1 MGLRKLLR
9 CIGEAVCAKGMK
21 ALMSLVPFGEAIYDI
36 AGEAYERLKKE
47 SREEERTKAIVEA
60 AQATIE
66 QARQEAEAAVREIK
80 GAAELP
86 VEEQIN
92 LVRYLTQV
100 PSAVRQ
106 SLKRPADPSGKT
118 VPPAFTLNQ
127 AEQLLPMLP
136 ARMPA
141 FKPGDRPPGV
151 GNWEL
156 VELLGTGGFGE
167 VWLARHP
174 TLHSIQ
180 VALKFCLD
188 QGAA

>member
-1 MGLRKLLR
+1 MGLRKFFR
-9 CIGEAVCAKGMK
+9 CIGEAICAKGMK
-21 ALMSLVPFGEAIYDI
+21 ALMSLVPFGDAIYDI
-36 AGEAYERLKKE
+36 ASETYERLKKE
-47 SREEERTKAIVEA
+47 TRETERTAAVVEA
-60 AQATIE
+60 AQATLE
-66 QARQEAEAAVREIK
+66 QARVEAEAAVREIK

-86 VEEQIN
+86 VEQQIN

-118 VPPAFTLNQ
+118 VPPSFALS

-136 ARMPA
+136 ARMPSY
-141 FKPGDRPPGV
+141 KPGDRPPGV

-167 VWLARHP
+167 VW
-174 TLHSIQ
+174 
-180 VALKFCLD
+180 
-188 QGAA
+188 